1 MRALRLFVALVL
13 AADPARAADDPNDL
27 HVRPCRPTI
36 SCSADLVPPGA
47 VEIELGYAPR
57 SVRPGGWTHTEPV
70 LLKLTLTRWLQAQV
84 GGSGYVFTQ
93 GQVAKSLRYYDDVSF
108 GFKTHVVDQT
118 SVIPSVSA
126 SAALSVPSFQPP
138 VEFPHAYDLGFWVYA
153 SKDIGKVHLDLNGG
167 ANLWQFDHPDRSV
180 QPFAALASSF
190 SIVGPVGAMAET
202 YVFAS
207 AGRIAPKDAGLLT
220 ALSYAPGPRVL
231 FDAGVDTSFVQST
244 RLFTLFVGVTFVPV
258 RLWGGE
264 NRSVEGAVRA
274 AVHTM
279 KAMR

>member
-1 MRALRLFVALVL
+1 MRALPLFVALLL

-27 HVRPCRPTI
+27 RVRPCRPTI

-57 SVRPGGWTHTEPV
+57 NVRPGGWIHTEPV

-108 GFKTHVVDQT
+108 GLKTHFVDQT

-138 VEFPHAYDLGFWVYA
+138 VEFPHAYDLGFWLYA
-153 SKDIGKVHLDLNGG
+153 SKDIDKVHLDLNGG

-190 SIVGPVGAMAET
+190 LIAGPVGAMVET
-202 YVFAS
+202 YVFAN

-220 ALSYAPGPRVL
+220 ALSYALGPRVL
-231 FDAGVDTSFVQST
+231 FDGGVDTSFVRST

-258 RLWGGE
+258 RLWGGGE
-264 NRSVEGAVRA
+264 NRSAAA
-274 AVHTM
+274 AVHAL
-279 KAMR
+279 KVAR